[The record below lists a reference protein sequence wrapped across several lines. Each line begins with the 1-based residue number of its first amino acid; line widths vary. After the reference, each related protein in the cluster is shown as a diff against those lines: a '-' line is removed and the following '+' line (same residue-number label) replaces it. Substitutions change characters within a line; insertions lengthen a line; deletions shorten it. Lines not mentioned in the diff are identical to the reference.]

1 MHSGK
6 SRGFHAGPET
16 GRKPESARGGSFSA
30 EAELSADGPVFDS
43 SKLFG
48 GHKQVVIGHKGQRY
62 VLKITRYGKLILNK

>member
-1 MHSGK
+1 MHAGK
-6 SRGFHAGPET
+6 SRRLQAET
-16 GRKPESARGGSFSA
+16 GRNPELAGGEGFSA

-48 GHKQVVIGHKGQRY
+48 GHKQVVIRHNGQRY